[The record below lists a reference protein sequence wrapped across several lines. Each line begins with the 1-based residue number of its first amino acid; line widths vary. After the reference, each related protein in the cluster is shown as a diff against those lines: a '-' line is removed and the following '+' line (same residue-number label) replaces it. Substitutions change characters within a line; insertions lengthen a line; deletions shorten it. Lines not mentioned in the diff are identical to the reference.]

1 MRRLSSIAT
10 ALALAAAA
18 PALAQEF
25 KAVLTRT
32 SFGEAWILRLVLAA
46 ALVATVVLAPRDD
59 WTTLAI
65 LSGLGLAS
73 LALVGHATMQSGP
86 EGIVHR
92 VNHALHL
99 VSTGAWLG
107 GLIPVLCLDADAKS
121 DLKRN
126 AVEAMTRFSF
136 FGHFVVRRSWRREL
150 STSRLSRPARR
161 CRRRCSSARCST
173 RRSASW
179 RSRLGVKPKRFRR
192 SDKTG

>member
-1 MRRLSSIAT
+1 
-10 ALALAAAA
+10 
-18 PALAQEF
+18 
-25 KAVLTRT
+25 
-32 SFGEAWILRLVLAA
+32 
-46 ALVATVVLAPRDD
+46 VVLAPRDD

-150 STSRLSRPARR
+150 STSRLLDAKIGLVAIAAWREAEALSALRQDRMIEVGLGTIVVALVNLFALLDPA
-161 CRRRCSSARCST
+161 
-173 RRSASW
+173 
-179 RSRLGVKPKRFRR
+179 
-192 SDKTG
+192 

>member
-73 LALVGHATMQSGP
+73 LALVGHATMQSGS

-107 GLIPVLCLDADAKS
+107 GLIPVLCLDAD
-121 DLKRN
+121 
-126 AVEAMTRFSF
+126 
-136 FGHFVVRRSWRREL
+136 
-150 STSRLSRPARR
+150 
-161 CRRRCSSARCST
+161 
-173 RRSASW
+173 
-179 RSRLGVKPKRFRR
+179 
-192 SDKTG
+192 KTG